1 MPSQTVTISPTVG
14 IRNHGM
20 ISAAQGMTPAP
31 KTIIQG
37 PMTIV
42 DLLKPISGASP
53 CGDDMS
59 FSTEFDQI
67 AESRREDDPTLNQ
80 GEWVTALKVAD
91 WPGVVH
97 ACQQLLSERTKDL
110 RLTMWL
116 TEALMMTRGH
126 EGLHEGLSLC
136 TELCHRYW
144 DDVHPLAEDGDMAQ
158 RAGNIAWLLQ
168 RLVHLTPTRPITRG
182 RQGAQWSLQDWVVAR
197 AQQGRTSTEPGQDD
211 RVTAE
216 QFMRALRETPRDW
229 FRQTVQHAR
238 QSHAQLLQWQ
248 ALIDDRL
255 GDEGP
260 SFVPAK
266 EALASAVHEL
276 DRLARELGITD
287 DTQGADMTHTDP
299 AGSPGDTAEPN
310 DAAAPAGHPG
320 HAVRGGPVQSRA
332 QALQQLREVASYFR
346 RTEPHSPVAYLADK
360 AVSWAEMPLHEWLRH
375 VVKDPGSMSHLQE
388 LLGIAPEASPPPY

>member
-1 MPSQTVTISPTVG
+1 
-14 IRNHGM
+14 
-20 ISAAQGMTPAP
+20 
-31 KTIIQG
+31 
-37 PMTIV
+37 
-42 DLLKPISGASP
+42 
-53 CGDDMS
+53 
-59 FSTEFDQI
+59 
-67 AESRREDDPTLNQ
+67 
-80 GEWVTALKVAD
+80 
-91 WPGVVH
+91 
-97 ACQQLLSERTKDL
+97 
-110 RLTMWL
+110 
-116 TEALMMTRGH
+116 MMTRGH
-126 EGLHEGLSLC
+126 EGLHQGLRLC
-136 TELCHRYW
+136 TELCDRYW
-144 DDVHPLAEDGDMAQ
+144 DDIHPLAEDGDMAQ

-197 AQQGRTSTEPGQDD
+197 TQQGRATTEPGQDD

-216 QFMRALRETPRDW
+216 QFMRALRETPREW

-266 EALASAVHEL
+266 EALASAVDEL

-287 DTQGADMTHTDP
+287 DTQGADMTNADAAGIQREAAHP
-299 AGSPGDTAEPN
+299 IAAVAGSPDS
-310 DAAAPAGHPG
+310 
-320 HAVRGGPVQSRA
+320 AVRGGPVQSRA

-388 LLGIAPEASPPPY
+388 LLGIAPEASQPPY